1 MHLTKKPVTKFLPKV
16 LSWAVMV
23 PSVLMAQ
30 QQPFTGAAELE
41 HSLHKL
47 NQLGTVLMI
56 AAHPDDERTA
66 VLAYFARGRHMRTAY
81 LSLTR
86 GEGGQNLI
94 GSEQGPQL
102 GIIRT
107 QELLDARRID
117 GAEQF
122 FTRAIDFG
130 FTKTAAE
137 AMQKW
142 GHDRTLSDV
151 VWVIRN
157 YRPDVIILG

>member
-1 MHLTKKPVTKFLPKV
+1 MPLMRSLAVTFLIASAAAV
-16 LSWAVMV
+16 STLSTIALL
-23 PSVLMAQ
+23 PARLSGQL
-30 QQPFTGAAELE
+30 QPFTGTPDLE
-41 HSLHKL
+41 QRLRQL
-47 NQLGTVLMI
+47 NELGTVLMI

-66 VLAYFARGRHMRTAY
+66 VLAYFARGRYMRTAY

-107 QELLDARRID
+107 QELLAARKID

-130 FTKTAAE
+130 FTKTASE
-137 AMQKW
+137 
-142 GHDRTLSDV
+142 TLEK
-151 VWVIRN
+151 
-157 YRPDVIILG
+157 